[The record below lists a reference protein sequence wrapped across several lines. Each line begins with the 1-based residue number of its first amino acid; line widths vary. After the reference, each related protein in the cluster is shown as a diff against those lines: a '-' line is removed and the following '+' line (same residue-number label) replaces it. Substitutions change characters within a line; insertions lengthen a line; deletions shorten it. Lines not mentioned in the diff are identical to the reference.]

1 MISMIQ
7 QSTSGYISKRIKSK
21 VLKKYLHTQ
30 VLQHIHSSQEVEQL
44 KCPLKDEWSKK
55 M

>member
-30 VLQHIHSSQEVEQL
+30 VLQHIHSSQEVEQNV
-44 KCPLKDEWSKK
+44 
-55 M
+55 MYTYN